1 MSIHVT
7 KSNFLRSDAILYLDM
22 NVTRLVFAVVFAAI
36 VGLSPA
42 FATDGGGI
50 IEVGNPKNSGLHS
63 KSSEEAE
70 RPKVPVVF
78 SLDDLVAYGFRHN
91 HTLAQLETAL
101 IRKTLSR
108 DATLF
113 LFDPRIGI
121 TASAFHRESAGS
133 TSSAT
138 QSGVSETEGVN
149 FELSL
154 TKPLESG
161 DQIQLRHSFSM
172 TDVSISSATIPKT
185 WGGSFGATYTMPL
198 GKDRGEIST
207 KLAYLTQDNDVSL
220 AYLELDNERR
230 QLAGS
235 VATGYYNAVY
245 LTEAVKAGEESL
257 EYYRRLVD
265 RNTERFKVGLG
276 LRTEVLQA
284 ENAMLSQ
291 ESSLVELRASL
302 KDAIQSLEELIGY
315 AEGAPIQI
323 EQLDT
328 TEFVLF
334 ELHDRDLWQ
343 SVMDSSFALM
353 QIENQEKNLGLSA
366 RYYENQLKPD
376 LSLSASASTQG
387 EDSAFSG
394 VYGELTAAQSYSLTL
409 NYALPWGK
417 RDIKS
422 KTEQNRLQLL
432 ELEAR
437 RKQVTES
444 LRTQYDRLIRELE
457 STLTGLDFASS
468 NVDVAEENAGITR
481 ERQRVGLATTL
492 DVLEAEKNLLSAK
505 LTYLRAISD
514 HKRADFSLRVLAG
527 LAP

>member
-1 MSIHVT
+1 MRALFRFVFIVALLIAALSQAAFALQGDSAAIEIGHPKKQSTSIS
-7 KSNFLRSDAILYLDM
+7 KYEDASEPEKIP
-22 NVTRLVFAVVFAAI
+22 LVF
-36 VGLSPA
+36 
-42 FATDGGGI
+42 T
-50 IEVGNPKNSGLHS
+50 
-63 KSSEEAE
+63 
-70 RPKVPVVF
+70 
-78 SLDDLVAYGFRHN
+78 LDDLVSYGFRHN
-91 HTLAQLETAL
+91 LSVSQLETAL
-101 IRKTLSR
+101 IRKSLAR

-113 LFDPRIGI
+113 VFDPRIGI
-121 TASAFHRESAGS
+121 SATAFHRESAGS

-138 QSGVSETEGVN
+138 QSGVAETEG
-149 FELSL
+149 LSFDFTY

-161 DQIQLRHSFSM
+161 DQIQLRHSFNM
-172 TDVSISSATIPKT
+172 TDVSITSATIPKT
-185 WGGSFGATYTMPL
+185 WGGSLGATYTMPL

-207 KLAYLTQDNDVSL
+207 MLAYLTQDNEVAL
-220 AYLELDNERR
+220 AYMELDNERR

-235 VATGYYNAVY
+235 VASAYYNAVY
-245 LTEAVKAGEESL
+245 MTEAVKAGEESL

-265 RNTERFKVGLG
+265 RNTERYKVGLG

-291 ESSLVELRASL
+291 ETSLVDLRASL

-315 AEGAPIQI
+315 SEGAPLEI
-323 EQLDT
+323 EPLDT
-328 TEFVLF
+328 EGFIPS
-334 ELHDRDLWQ
+334 ELHHRDLWQ
-343 SVMDSSFALM
+343 SVIDASFALK
-353 QIENQEKNLGLSA
+353 QIENQKKNLGLTE
-366 RYYENQLKPD
+366 RYYENQMRPD

-417 RDIKS
+417 REIKS
-422 KTEQNRLQLL
+422 KAEQNRLQAI
-432 ELEAR
+432 ELDAR
-437 RKQVTES
+437 RKQITES
-444 LRTQYDRLIRELE
+444 LRTQYDRLRRELE
-457 STLTGLDFASS
+457 STLTGLEFASS
-468 NVDVAEENAGITR
+468 NVTVAEENASITR

-492 DVLEAEKNLLSAK
+492 DVLETEKNLLNAK